1 MQFREKG
8 QKILC
13 IRTEYLPEKKRTV
26 GRTIAS
32 LDRRN
37 PKLSVAE
44 MGKLTADEV
53 NQFKAWAAALI
64 TERNREDLEDAL
76 KGFAVQADK
85 AAQAL
90 ALESPL
96 ILTEAQAAAAWESIA
111 AMQKALKKAGY
122 PRPKQTSSESVQ
134 KPALD
139 GKTGQL
145 PLDA

>member
-32 LDRRN
+32 IDRRN
-37 PKLSVAE
+37 PRLSTAE
-44 MGKLTADEV
+44 MGKLTADEI
-53 NQFKAWAAALI
+53 NQFKAWLETLTA
-64 TERNREDLEDAL
+64 ERNREDLEDAL
-76 KGFAVQADK
+76 KGFAVHADK
-85 AAQAL
+85 AARAL
-90 ALESPL
+90 ALDSPL

-122 PRPKQTSSESVQ
+122 PRPKQTASGSAQ
-134 KPALD
+134 KPSL
-139 GKTGQL
+139 GNQTGQL
-145 PLDA
+145 QLDA